1 VCIDISVNEIYIYD
15 VIFITIVE
23 QVFHELARHLQT
35 RRLIAG
41 DSLSLDQDKSFYCV
55 VEGTV
60 QVFAQTDHSPEVQQ
74 SVWDDEDL
82 NGYQLL
88 NEVGSGG
95 TLSSLFTILS
105 LFTEDVQMSWQDD
118 DSDLSTDNLAEFDEG
133 NTLPPRNRSRRANSD
148 VSPLRPERESTARRS
163 SYSSTASTVHAR
175 GVQSP
180 SRDGSISPNQDVP
193 IPSTPTPPHSRHHHH
208 PSRRLAQVRR
218 GVVARATVD
227 TTLAVIPAEAFRRLT
242 KKFPKATG
250 HIVQGN
256 NNQLS
261 FFFKYCH

>member
-1 VCIDISVNEIYIYD
+1 M
-15 VIFITIVE
+15 
-23 QVFHELARHLQT
+23 FHELARHLQT

-60 QVFAQTDHSPEVQQ
+60 QVFAQTGHRPEVQQ
-74 SVWDDEDL
+74 SSWDEEDM

-118 DSDLSTDNLAEFDEG
+118 YPEISTDDLLPFDDG
-133 NTLPPRNRSRRANSD
+133 ISTAKPRNRQRRANSD
-148 VSPLRPERESTARRS
+148 VSTFDLRAQAPNQARRS
-163 SYSSTASTVHAR
+163 SVSSATSTVHPSNLR
-175 GVQSP
+175 SP
-180 SRDGSISPNQDVP
+180 SRAASDDEDDGDFTP
-193 IPSTPTPPHSRHHHH
+193 IMPKAPLPRALTDHLGPQ
-208 PSRRLAQVRR
+208 RRS

-242 KKFPKATG
+242 KQFPKATG
-250 HIVQGN
+250 HIVQGEH
-256 NNQLS
+256 
-261 FFFKYCH
+261 KIRTYMA

>member
-1 VCIDISVNEIYIYD
+1 MMIYIYD
-15 VIFITIVE
+15 VISVAIVE

-118 DSDLSTDNLAEFDEG
+118 DSDLSTDNMAQFDEG
-133 NTLPPRNRSRRANSD
+133 NPLSPRNRSRRANSD
-148 VSPLRPERESTARRS
+148 VSPLKFERESTARRFS
-163 SYSSTASTVHAR
+163 NSSTASTVHAR
-175 GVQSP
+175 GVKSP
-180 SRDGSISPNQDVP
+180 SRDGSISPNQDGP
-193 IPSTPTPPHSRHHHH
+193 MPSTPIPHSRHRHH
-208 PSRRLAQVRR
+208 PGRRLTPARR

-256 NNQLS
+256 NDQLC
-261 FFFKYCH
+261 FFQYWH